1 MDVYVRPLDTEDC
14 HKEEGKYKERHHSV
28 ERDDKPLHWSEA
40 LEVTEELKE
49 FELQEER
56 THSQKSI
63 RFSYF
68 CSSFYLHDLDVPQND
83 VRIEVIEVIVF

>member
-1 MDVYVRPLDTEDC
+1 MIYKLCIREGVNGYVGPLDTEDC

-28 ERDDKPLHWSEA
+28 ERNDEPLHWSEA

-56 THSQKSI
+56 AHSQKSI
-63 RFSYF
+63 
-68 CSSFYLHDLDVPQND
+68 
-83 VRIEVIEVIVF
+83 